1 VCGLAHFFEDEG
13 IATTSIALI
22 REHAVTIRAPRAL
35 WVPFDLG
42 RPFGAPDEPA
52 FQRRVL
58 LTALEL
64 LESGQGPVVLAD
76 FPDDA
81 PGPKAEDST
90 GWVCPVNFAPPPGND
105 EGPAAALLREIGEL
119 APWYQLS
126 CDRRHRTTVGV
137 SGLKMP
143 VAAAFVASFLDQIP
157 ADNPRP
163 GSPPSAV
170 FKDCCSDIMAYYMEA
185 GTAKPGRRSAMDVQN
200 WFWRDTAAGR
210 VFLDVREILRRGDD
224 AKLRFVAERILLPK
238 TQIG

>member
-1 VCGLAHFFEDEG
+1 MCGLAHFFEEEG

-42 RPFGAPDEPA
+42 RPLGAPNEPA

-58 LTALEL
+58 SAVLAL
-64 LESGQGPVVLAD
+64 LESTAGPVVLTD

-90 GWVCPVNFAPPPGND
+90 GWVCPISFAPPPGGD
-105 EGPAAALLREIGEL
+105 EGSAAAMLREIGEL

-126 CDRRHRTTVGV
+126 LDRRGRTTVGV
-137 SGLKMP
+137 SGLEVP
-143 VAAAFVASFLDQIP
+143 AAARFVASFLNQAP
-157 ADNPRP
+157 ADNPQRDKP
-163 GSPPSAV
+163 FSIV
-170 FKDCCSDIMAYYMEA
+170 FKDCCSDIMAYYSEA
-185 GTAKPGRRSAMDVQN
+185 GTAKPGRRSSVEVES

-210 VFLDVREILRRGDD
+210 AFLDLRAELLRGDD
-224 AKLRFVAERILLPK
+224 GKLRFVAEKILLPK
-238 TQIG
+238 TQNR